1 MRLLR
6 RFTPR
11 NDVINGSVS
20 ERNNIVII
28 TAMQIL
34 DIKDNYNQ
42 IIKQTAEL
50 ILDGGLVV
58 FPSDTVY
65 ILAVDPTNEKGVK
78 KLLEFK
84 NRWTGKA
91 ISVAVLNKKMAEDFV
106 TLNENSRGI
115 YKNLLPGPFTIVSE
129 GKHKVAPGIEAENGT
144 LGIRIP
150 DNKYIHDLVEL
161 VGRPIT
167 ATSANLSG
175 RTPNYSIQSFLRP
188 LSKKKMEMI
197 DLIVDA
203 GKLPRNKPSTVI
215 DATESEIK
223 ILRRGDLI
231 TGKTTNL
238 ISKSEKETE
247 KIAEFLLSKSLSGQ
261 NPPTL
266 RAPSLEKGGLKTKH
280 KPLVF
285 LLSGDLG
292 CGKTVFSRKIGHLL
306 GVKEKITSPTYMI
319 YNEYLISPNP
329 SLIRGEQNLEQ
340 NPPTLWAPS
349 LEKGGLKMFLHMDLY
364 KITSEKDLEEIKF
377 LTLFSEDTV
386 SCIEWPEQMGENF
399 LDKLKEKTRVVSVN
413 FEYVD
418 EETREI
424 RY

>member
-1 MRLLR
+1 MK
-6 RFTPR
+6 
-11 NDVINGSVS
+11 
-20 ERNNIVII
+20 II
-28 TAMQIL
+28 
-34 DIKDNYNQ
+34 DIKNNYNQ
-42 IIKQTAEL
+42 VIKKTAEV
-50 ILDGGLVV
+50 ILAGGLVV

-91 ISVAVLNKKMAEDFV
+91 ISVAVLDQKMAEDYV
-106 TLNENSRGI
+106 VLNENSKNI
-115 YKNLLPGPFTIVSE
+115 YKNLLPGPFTLVSE
-129 GKHKVAPGIEAENGT
+129 GKHRVAKGIEAENGT

-150 DNKYIHDLVEL
+150 DNKYIHDLVES
-161 VGRPIT
+161 VGKPVT

-175 RTPNYSIQSFLRP
+175 RTPNYSVTSFLRP
-188 LSKKKMEMI
+188 LSKKKKEMI
-197 DLIVDA
+197 DLIVDG
-203 GKLPRNKPSTVI
+203 GKLAKNKPSTVI

-231 TGKTTNL
+231 TGKTTSL

-247 KIAEFLLSKSLSGQ
+247 KIAEFLLHKSNLPPSPFFDKTGVKQ
-261 NPPTL
+261 N
-266 RAPSLEKGGLKTKH
+266 

-319 YNEYLISPNP
+319 YNEYSISPNP
-329 SLIRGEQNLEQ
+329 SLTRGEQNLRQ
-340 NPPTLWAPS
+340 NPPALRAPS
-349 LEKGGLKMFLHMDLY
+349 LENGGIKKFLHMDLY

-377 LTLFSEDTV
+377 LDLFETNTV
-386 SCIEWPEQMGENF
+386 SCIEWPEQMGKDY
-399 LDKLKEKTRVVSVN
+399 LKKLKEKTRVVSVN